1 MPHGRTHRPK
11 LLLPG
16 RRSDYCRGEDP
27 AHGTYGNTDVPPV
40 SPDIRPVFSK
50 PLVLNSDYFYDNAT
64 QALANDKADAIS
76 FGRTFMTNP
85 DLPER
90 FRTGAELNP
99 IDFTPTWYSQGAEGY
114 VDYPTM
120 EEVKATA

>member
-1 MPHGRTHRPK
+1 MP
-11 LLLPG
+11 
-16 RRSDYCRGEDP
+16 
-27 AHGTYGNTDVPPV
+27 AV
-40 SPDIRPVFSK
+40 SPDIRPVFNG

-64 QALANDKADAIS
+64 EALAENKADAIS

-90 FRTGAELNP
+90 FRQGTELNP

-114 VDYPTM
+114 TDYPTM
-120 EEVKATA
+120 EEAAKVSA